1 MINYSNFTRDSVIYR
16 DTLTGKYNVEFPGYN
31 HKPFVGF
38 GSWLDAL
45 LAVQTEE
52 LILRCHEVQDSKN
65 HGINLY

>member
-31 HKPFVGF
+31 HRVCVGF
-38 GSWLDAL
+38 EAWSDAL
-45 LAVQTEE
+45 LAVQTDE
-52 LILRCHEVQDSKN
+52 LVRRCHEEKKKKN